1 MKNTRK
7 KNEFENISTP
17 NPNQGVLSES
27 LSFESFL
34 IENSKLSGSLS
45 REWVEA
51 EVEKS
56 GDYFTKE
63 IYKKR

>member
-1 MKNTRK
+1 MKNNRDK
-7 KNEFENISTP
+7 AVNENVGTTTL
-17 NPNQGVLSES
+17 NRGVLSES
-27 LSFESFL
+27 LSFESSL
-34 IENSKLSGSLS
+34 IENSKQSGSLS

-63 IYKKR
+63 IYRKR